1 MPTTTERAAGRRLAL
16 VVATAAYAD
25 PTLAKLRAPGRDATD
40 LAAVLEDAAVGGF
53 EVEMVLDAPAELMRR
68 RIAQFCGQTGPN
80 DLALVYLS
88 CHGVL
93 DDRGRLYYAT
103 GDTDRGLLS
112 ATGVSAA
119 WLNEQLEDCRCRRQ
133 ILVLDCC
140 HSGAFAKG
148 AKGES
153 DLALRE
159 RFEGRGRIVLTGSR
173 GTEYSF
179 EHEGVIGDS
188 VSSVF
193 TNALVEGLRSGEADR
208 DGDGMITVS
217 ELYDYAY
224 EAVRAKEARQTPTLW
239 SYGAEGDLLVAHSPR
254 GAIVEPAPLPE
265 DLLILLESARSR
277 VREGAVAEL
286 ADLLAGAD
294 AGRTLTA
301 RAELER
307 IATEDIPNVAAAA
320 RAALDGAPDTAE
332 PNLRP
337 PAAPTPPSRVPPPPP
352 SPLRHPKPEDPS
364 PPNRRRAVA
373 IGAGAIV
380 AALIAVA
387 VLTMGGG
394 EGDSFPPPPPGP
406 EIAGNK
412 IDVNGSP
419 HGIAVGEEA
428 IWVALHDRGQVEKIG
443 SSSKPKRKP
452 IHVGPKPGK
461 IVAGDDAVWVSF
473 KEGQWLARIDP
484 QTDKVEKKFPVDT
497 PECECPITDLAI
509 AHHEL
514 WVSSKDK
521 QSITRRN
528 LDSGEKLGKPLFP
541 GDDFEGVFAV
551 GEDAVWAL
559 ENSEG
564 EASSVTRI
572 DLDSKEAEPDF
583 YRERDSY
590 FEAVAYGA
598 GMVWIANSGNDRI
611 LAIDPETGDLVKSTW
626 LEDGIFDDEIAVA
639 GEAVIVWN
647 PDGGW
652 LTRIDAGTM
661 KLVGPKPIPGFP
673 VADTDEKRNE
683 LRLSDLAVDDDT
695 AWVTNPED
703 KTVHRF
709 EYRPTSGR

>member
-16 VVATAAYAD
+16 VVATATYAD

-53 EVEMVLDAPAELMRR
+53 EVEMVLDAPAESMRR

-179 EHEGVIGDS
+179 EHEGVVGDS

-193 TNALVEGLRSGEADR
+193 TSALVEGLRSGEADR

-294 AGRTLTA
+294 AGRALTA

-307 IATEDIPNVAAAA
+307 IATEDIPSVAAAA
-320 RAALDGAPDTAE
+320 RAALDGAPDPAE
-332 PNLRP
+332 TNLPP
-337 PAAPTPPSRVPPPPP
+337 PAAPTPPSRVPPPP
-352 SPLRHPKPEDPS
+352 SPPRHPKPADPS
-364 PPNRRRAVA
+364 DPNRRRAVA

-380 AALIAVA
+380 AVLIAVA
-387 VLTMGGG
+387 VVMTGGG
-394 EGDSFPPPPPGP
+394 EGESFPPPPPAGP
-406 EIAGNK
+406 EITEPVIKVRGT
-412 IDVNGSP
+412 P
-419 HGIAVGEEA
+419 HGIAVYEEA
-428 IWVALHDRGQVEKIG
+428 IWVALYDRDKVEKVE
-443 SSSKPKRKP
+443 SSSERET
-452 IHVGPKPGK
+452 IDVGPRPGK
-461 IVAGDDAVWVSF
+461 IVAGDDAVWVSLE
-473 KEGQWLARIDP
+473 EGQKLRRIDP
-484 QTDKVEKKFPVDT
+484 QTGEAGGKIPVDT
-497 PECECPITDLAI
+497 SECECPITELEI
-509 AHHEL
+509 AHDEL
-514 WVSSKDK
+514 WVGSLDK
-521 QSITRRN
+521 HSITRLD
-528 LDSGEKLGKPLFP
+528 LDSGEKLREPLVP
-541 GDDFEGVFAV
+541 GGQFEGVFAV

-559 ENSEG
+559 ENDETS
-564 EASSVTRI
+564 ASLTRI
-572 DLDSKEAEPDF
+572 NLDSKSAEPKRSLR
-583 YRERDSY
+583 REGLY
-590 FEAVAYGA
+590 FADVAYGD
-598 GMVWIANSGNDRI
+598 GTVWIADSNKNLILAFDVEKEKVVKRI
-611 LAIDPETGDLVKSTW
+611 L
-626 LEDGIFDDEIAVA
+626 LEDGVFDGDIAVA
-639 GEAVIVWN
+639 GNVVIVWN
-647 PDGGW
+647 PDAGW
-652 LTRIDAGTM
+652 LTRIDAGT
-661 KLVGPKPIPGFP
+661 KEFAGKKQIPGFP
-673 VADTDEKRNE
+673 VADTQKEKHHAHS
-683 LRLSDLAVDDDT
+683 SDLAVDDDT
-695 AWVTNPED
+695 AWVTDPED
-703 KTVHRF
+703 KTVHQLEF
-709 EYRPTSGR
+709 